1 MKYFVLSCQ
10 GIVNAWRNKMSRNK
24 LPIDIDAQLR
34 ELGVLPSDHF
44 EDDLEELRPSISDK
58 KHYNMP
64 VFDED
69 GEPDF

>member
-1 MKYFVLSCQ
+1 
-10 GIVNAWRNKMSRNK
+10 MSRNK

-64 VFDED
+64 IFDEN